1 MKKKVIP
8 VIVAVF
14 LIIIVAVIGVVLKQ
28 VGKYTPT
35 KERADLDEYFEI
47 TSDQDVALI
56 IQQEH
61 SEYRGNLDHGQ
72 VYLNYEMVKEYFNDR
87 FYWDQNENLLIYTTP
102 TEIICSN
109 IGTAEYFTYLSEQI
123 SQKDYVIS
131 KHENGQ
137 LYLAVDYVKE
147 YTDIDYELFENP
159 NHMVITYE
167 WSKPFKYADIVK
179 NNYVRYQGGIKSP
192 ILTDAAKDDRVIVIE
207 EMEDWSEVLTKDG
220 YIGYIQNKFLGNK
233 REEKIEREFEA
244 PVYKNT
250 LKDYKINLAFHQV
263 TNQEANASLTQAVA
277 NAAGVNTISPTWFSL
292 SDIEGNISSIASAEY
307 VQTAH
312 GLGLEVWGLVDNFNK
327 EISTKG
333 VLSYTSKR
341 SRLIQN
347 LITEAMTYD
356 LDGINI
362 DFEEVSEDTGEDYIQ
377 FIRELSIPCRE
388 LGIVLSVD
396 NYVPKNFNTHY
407 HRKEQGIVADY
418 FIIMGYDE
426 HYKGSKEAGSVAS
439 IGFVKDG
446 ILGTL
451 AEVPANKIINAMPL
465 YTRVWKETPKTEEEL
480 AQEDAQNEYVPYKL
494 TSDAVGMKVVQD
506 LLAQNQIEPVWD
518 ETSGQY
524 YAEFDREGVLIKVW
538 IEDERSIA
546 EKMKLAKEN
555 DLGGV
560 AVWKLGFETPNI
572 WTVIQEYLQ

>member
-8 VIVAVF
+8 VIVALF
-14 LIIIVAVIGVVLKQ
+14 LIMIVAVIGVVLKQ
-28 VGKYTPT
+28 VEKYTPT
-35 KERADLDEYFEI
+35 KERADLNEYFEI

-56 IQQEH
+56 IQNEH
-61 SEYRGNLDHGQ
+61 SEYRGKLEEGH
-72 VYLNYEMVKEYFNDR
+72 VYLNLDMVKEYFNDR
-87 FYWDQNENLLIYTTP
+87 FYWDQNENMLIYTTP

-109 IGTAEYFTYLSEQI
+109 IGTAEYFTYLSEQTN
-123 SQKDYVIS
+123 QKDYIIA

-137 LYLAVDYVKE
+137 LYLAVDYVRE
-147 YTDIDYELFENP
+147 YTDIEYELFEAP
-159 NHMVITYE
+159 NHMVITYD
-167 WSKPFKYADIVK
+167 WSKPFQYADLKK
-179 NNYVRYQGGIKSP
+179 NNYIRYQGGIKSLV
-192 ILTDAAKDDRVIVIE
+192 LTDAQKDDRVLLLE
-207 EMEDWSEVLTKDG
+207 EMEDWSKVQTKDG
-220 YIGYIQNKFLGNK
+220 YIGYIQNKFLSNK
-233 REEKIEREFEA
+233 REEKIERDFEA
-244 PVYKNT
+244 PVYQNT

-263 TNQEANASLTQAVA
+263 TNQQANANLVQAVA
-277 NAAGVNTISPTWFSL
+277 NADGVNTIAPTWFSL
-292 SDIEGNISSIASAEY
+292 ADIEGNITSIASAEY

-312 GLGLEVWGLVDNFNK
+312 GLGMEVWGLVDNFNK
-327 EISTKG
+327 EVSTKG

-347 LITEAMTYD
+347 LITEAMTYG

-396 NYVPKNFNTHY
+396 NYVPKNFNRHY

-439 IGFVKDG
+439 IKFVREG
-446 ILGTL
+446 IEGTL
-451 AEVPANKIINAMPL
+451 AEIPAHKVINAMPF

-480 AQEDAQNEYVPYKL
+480 ATEDSQSEYIPYHL
-494 TSDAVGMKVVQD
+494 TSDAVGMQTVED
-506 LLAQNQIEPVWD
+506 LLAQNQVEPVWD
-518 ETSGQY
+518 EASGQY

-538 IEDERSIA
+538 IENERSIG

-560 AVWKLGFETPNI
+560 AVWKLGFEKPEI
-572 WTVIQEYLQ
+572 WAVIKEYLQ